1 MSNETVIDAKGR
13 KIEVK
18 EVVGSRLAR
27 LTRIAGDAFGA
38 NAWTIGTVSRATVQ
52 SVDGVPCPPAPQNMA
67 ELDGLWDSVD
77 AIAAAAALEWL
88 NAKQEAVAIDA
99 KNSSAPQASSN
110 AAGS

>member
-1 MSNETVIDAKGR
+1 MSNETITDTKGR

-18 EVVGSRLAR
+18 EVAGSRLAR
-27 LTRIAGDAFGA
+27 LTRIAGDAFGE
-38 NAWTIGTVSRATVQ
+38 NAWTTGTLARATVL
-52 SVDGVPCPPAPQNMA
+52 SIEGVPCPPAPQNLN

-77 AIAAAAALEWL
+77 ADAASAALEWL
-88 NAKQEAVAIDA
+88 IAKQKAMATDA